1 MKFNLDLLKIFK
13 ESNYKKIVSSLS
25 IKNISIVNIYYL
37 TF

>member
-1 MKFNLDLLKIFK
+1 MKNYFNL
-13 ESNYKKIVSSLS
+13 EEENKIVSSLS